1 MGEVSQIE
9 QSFLSFFSL
18 LSLEAPIFFFFIL
31 LSRLIFFS
39 GAFSSPSP
47 AVVQWGLNGGPQGA
61 LWRLAKR
68 TRHVEMRMIPDATEK
83 TGAELVSPDLPRT
96 EGTAKM
102 VVETHI
108 IIQALISV
116 GNPLQGEREDLDD
129 PNITSLTYIL

>member
-1 MGEVSQIE
+1 
-9 QSFLSFFSL
+9 
-18 LSLEAPIFFFFIL
+18 
-31 LSRLIFFS
+31 
-39 GAFSSPSP
+39 
-47 AVVQWGLNGGPQGA
+47 
-61 LWRLAKR
+61 
-68 TRHVEMRMIPDATEK
+68 MIPDATEK